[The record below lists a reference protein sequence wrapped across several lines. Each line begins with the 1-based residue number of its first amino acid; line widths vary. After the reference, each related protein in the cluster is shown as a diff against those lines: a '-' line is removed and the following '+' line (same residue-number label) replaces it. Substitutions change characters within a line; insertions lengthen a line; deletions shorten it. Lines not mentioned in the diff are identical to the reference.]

1 MNKSNIAN
9 GQMFLHYNP
18 TYMGAPKVWVKVKSE
33 IFGNHYGEDK
43 EEVSLFVDNNA
54 LAHISVNPNYKI
66 GLTEKWSIT
75 DGYYGKMVRKG
86 EFVPL
91 DDLGECDDITEQL
104 GWPDYLIDIDILA

>member
-1 MNKSNIAN
+1 MNKSNIAQ

-18 TYMGAPKVWVKVKSE
+18 NYMDRPKVWVKVKSE

-54 LAHISVNPNYKI
+54 MVKVAINPNYKI

-75 DGYYGKMVRKG
+75 DGYYNSLVQKG

-91 DDLGECDDITEQL
+91 DDLREVDGICNERKYPLYQIDL
-104 GWPDYLIDIDILA
+104 GF

>member
-1 MNKSNIAN
+1 MNKSNIPN

-18 TYMGAPKVWVKVKSE
+18 IYMDTPKVWVKVKSE
-33 IFGNHYGEDK
+33 IFGNHYGEDT

-54 LAHISVNPNYKI
+54 MVKVSINPNYKI

-75 DGYYGKMVRKG
+75 DTYYSLMVAKG

-91 DDLGECDDITEQL
+91 DDLAKCDDITEQL
-104 GWPDYLIDIDILA
+104 GWPAYVIDF

>member
-1 MNKSNIAN
+1 MDKSNIPN

-18 TYMGAPKVWVKVKSE
+18 IYMEAPKVWVKVKSE
-33 IFGNHYGEDK
+33 IFGNHYGEDT

-54 LAHISVNPNYKI
+54 MVKVAINPNYKI

-75 DGYYGKMVRKG
+75 DTYYTLTVGKG

-91 DDLGECDDITEQL
+91 DDLAKCDAITEQL
-104 GWPDYLIDIDILA
+104 GWPAYVIDF

>member
-18 TYMGAPKVWVKVKSE
+18 TYMDRPKVWVKVKSE
-33 IFGNHYGEDK
+33 VFGNHYGEDT
-43 EEVSLFVDNNA
+43 EEASLFVDNNA
-54 LAHISVNPNYKI
+54 MVKVAINPNYKI
-66 GLTEKWSIT
+66 GLTEKWNIT

-91 DDLGECDDITEQL
+91 DDLREVEGICKEL
-104 GWPDYLIDIDILA
+104 GCPEYVLDF

>member
-1 MNKSNIAN
+1 MNKSNIAQ

-18 TYMGAPKVWVKVKSE
+18 NYMDRPKVWVKVKSE

-54 LAHISVNPNYKI
+54 MVKVAINPNYKI

-75 DGYYGKMVRKG
+75 DGYYNSLVRKG

-91 DDLGECDDITEQL
+91 DDLAKCDDITEQL
-104 GWPDYLIDIDILA
+104 GWPAYVIDF